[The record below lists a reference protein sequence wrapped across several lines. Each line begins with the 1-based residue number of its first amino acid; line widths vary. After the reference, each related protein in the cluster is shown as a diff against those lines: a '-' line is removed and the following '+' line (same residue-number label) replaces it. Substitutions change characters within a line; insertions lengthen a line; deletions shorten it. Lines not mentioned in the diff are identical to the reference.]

1 MRFGGG
7 GFFETDLI
15 QCTPGVL
22 EDLKTCASLDPGS
35 EIFLK
40 VDVEGAEV
48 TNPTETDAHSWEC
61 ICLLYYC

>member
-1 MRFGGG
+1 MRFWGG

-15 QCTPGVL
+15 QCTPGVP
-22 EDLKTCASLDPGS
+22 EDLKTCASLVSGA

-48 TNPTETDAHSWEC
+48 TRPRPMQ
-61 ICLLYYC
+61 